1 MLFQERIL
9 KIMSLIEE
17 KGTVKNADLI
27 KILKISEATIRR
39 DLDYL
44 EKKKKIIRVRGGAIL
59 NRAITKVVTEELSI
73 DVKEDMELE
82 SKKEIAKIAS
92 RFIENGDYIYLDAGT
107 TTHQLIEY
115 LKDKKVKVVT
125 NGLMH
130 LEKLM
135 AYDIDTCIIG
145 GKVKKKT
152 KAIVGTK
159 AIEELSDFSFDKAFI
174 GANGINE
181 TNGFTT
187 HDTEE
192 ALLKRKAIRQSIKSF
207 VMVDST
213 KFNISYFSNIAKLE
227 EATIITDKK
236 DINERIFKLTQVI
249 NK

>member
-92 RFIENGDYIYLDAGT
+92 
-107 TTHQLIEY
+107 
-115 LKDKKVKVVT
+115 
-125 NGLMH
+125 
-130 LEKLM
+130 
-135 AYDIDTCIIG
+135 
-145 GKVKKKT
+145 
-152 KAIVGTK
+152 
-159 AIEELSDFSFDKAFI
+159 
-174 GANGINE
+174 
-181 TNGFTT
+181 
-187 HDTEE
+187 
-192 ALLKRKAIRQSIKSF
+192 
-207 VMVDST
+207 
-213 KFNISYFSNIAKLE
+213 SY
-227 EATIITDKK
+227 
-236 DINERIFKLTQVI
+236 RIFKG
-249 NK
+249 